1 MNKLSQIADLALV
14 TMSFATMVGIFVG
27 LNLA

>member
-1 MNKLSQIADLALV
+1 MNKLSHIAELALV

-27 LNLA
+27 LHLA